1 MTTEE
6 FQEYQRQ
13 LNRIREAKLKEEP
26 LPTKRP
32 LLEPEVKIKVDISD
46 LSLENIPINIKEPV
60 QEPVKE
66 QPIKSNSKS
75 LF

>member
-6 FQEYQRQ
+6 FKDYQRQ
-13 LNRIREAKLKEEP
+13 LNRIREAKLKEGP
-26 LPTKRP
+26 LPKKRP

-46 LSLENIPINIKEPV
+46 LSLPDIDINPSVLPEKEDT
-60 QEPVKE
+60 PVKSE
-66 QPIKSNSKS
+66 SKS

>member
-6 FQEYQRQ
+6 FKEYQRQ

-46 LSLENIPINIKEPV
+46 LNLENIPINIKEPV
-60 QEPVKE
+60 QPVKE
-66 QPIKSNSKS
+66 DKPLKSNSVS

>member
-1 MTTEE
+1 MEIEE
-6 FQEYQRQ
+6 FKEYQRQ
-13 LNRIREAKLKEEP
+13 LNRIREAKLKESP

-46 LSLENIPINIKEPV
+46 LELPDIEINPSVLPKKEDKPV
-60 QEPVKE
+60 
-66 QPIKSNSKS
+66 KSNSVS

>member
-1 MTTEE
+1 MEIEE
-6 FQEYQRQ
+6 FKEYQRQ
-13 LNRIREAKLKEEP
+13 LNRIREAKLKESP

-46 LSLENIPINIKEPV
+46 LELPDIEINPSVLPKIEDKPV
-60 QEPVKE
+60 
-66 QPIKSNSKS
+66 KSNSVS